1 MVKGIDKLTH
11 LQKKIL
17 QVSQFQ
23 YMNQSDLNNI
33 SSIIL
38 IALKLVELDIADES
52 SSAPTTKTNKKENTD
67 DGNIQETEKGIDQD
81 NASGQELEDL
91 KE

>member
-1 MVKGIDKLTH
+1 MP
-11 LQKKIL
+11 
-17 QVSQFQ
+17 
-23 YMNQSDLNNI
+23 
-33 SSIIL
+33 IIL
-38 IALKLVELDIADES
+38 VALKLVEQQKIDLADES
-52 SSAPTTKTNKKENTD
+52 GSAPSTKAKKENT

>member
-1 MVKGIDKLTH
+1 
-11 LQKKIL
+11 
-17 QVSQFQ
+17 VSQFQ

-33 SSIIL
+33 LPIIL
-38 IALKLVELDIADES
+38 IALKLVEQQKIDIADES
-52 SSAPTTKTNKKENTD
+52 SSVPTTKTNKKVNTD

>member
-1 MVKGIDKLTH
+1 
-11 LQKKIL
+11 
-17 QVSQFQ
+17 
-23 YMNQSDLNNI
+23 
-33 SSIIL
+33 
-38 IALKLVELDIADES
+38 LVEQQKIDIADES
-52 SSAPTTKTNKKENTD
+52 SSAPTTKTNKKVNTD

>member
-1 MVKGIDKLTH
+1 MSIS
-11 LQKKIL
+11 KKIS
-17 QVSQFQ
+17 QVNQFQ

-33 SSIIL
+33 LPIIS
-38 IALKLVELDIADES
+38 IALKLVEQQKIDIADES
-52 SSAPTTKTNKKENTD
+52 SSTPTTKTNKKENAD
-67 DGNIQETEKGIDQD
+67 DGMTEKGIDQD

>member
-1 MVKGIDKLTH
+1 MSIT
-11 LQKKIL
+11 KKIL

-23 YMNQSDLNNI
+23 YMIQSDLNNI
-33 SSIIL
+33 LPIML
-38 IALKLVELDIADES
+38 IALKLVEQQKIDIADES
-52 SSAPTTKTNKKENTD
+52 ASAPITKTNKKENTD

>member
-1 MVKGIDKLTH
+1 MVEQ
-11 LQKKIL
+11 QKI
-17 QVSQFQ
+17 
-23 YMNQSDLNNI
+23 
-33 SSIIL
+33 
-38 IALKLVELDIADES
+38 DIADES
-52 SSAPTTKTNKKENTD
+52 ASAPTTKINKKENTD

>member
-1 MVKGIDKLTH
+1 
-11 LQKKIL
+11 
-17 QVSQFQ
+17 
-23 YMNQSDLNNI
+23 MNQSDLNNI
-33 SSIIL
+33 LPIIL
-38 IALKLVELDIADES
+38 IALELVEQQKIDIADES
-52 SSAPTTKTNKKENTD
+52 SSVPTIKTNKKVNTD

>member
-1 MVKGIDKLTH
+1 MSIT
-11 LQKKIL
+11 KKIL

-23 YMNQSDLNNI
+23 YMIQSDLNNI
-33 SSIIL
+33 LPIIL
-38 IALKLVELDIADES
+38 IALKLVEQQKIDIADES
-52 SSAPTTKTNKKENTD
+52 ASAPTTMTNKKENTD
-67 DGNIQETEKGIDQD
+67 DDNIQETEKGIDQD

>member
-1 MVKGIDKLTH
+1 M
-11 LQKKIL
+11 
-17 QVSQFQ
+17 SQFQ

-52 SSAPTTKTNKKENTD
+52 SSAPTTKTNKRVNTD
-67 DGNIQETEKGIDQD
+67 DDNIQETEKGIDQD

>member
-1 MVKGIDKLTH
+1 MSIT
-11 LQKKIL
+11 KKIL

-23 YMNQSDLNNI
+23 YMIQSDLNNI
-33 SSIIL
+33 LPIML
-38 IALKLVELDIADES
+38 IALKLVEQQKIDIADES
-52 SSAPTTKTNKKENTD
+52 VSAPITKTNKKENTD

>member
-1 MVKGIDKLTH
+1 
-11 LQKKIL
+11 
-17 QVSQFQ
+17 
-23 YMNQSDLNNI
+23 
-33 SSIIL
+33 
-38 IALKLVELDIADES
+38 LVEQQKIDIADES
-52 SSAPTTKTNKKENTD
+52 ASAPTTKINKKENTD

>member
-1 MVKGIDKLTH
+1 
-11 LQKKIL
+11 
-17 QVSQFQ
+17 
-23 YMNQSDLNNI
+23 
-33 SSIIL
+33 
-38 IALKLVELDIADES
+38 LVEQQKIDIADES
-52 SSAPTTKTNKKENTD
+52 SSAPTTKINKKENT

>member
-1 MVKGIDKLTH
+1 M
-11 LQKKIL
+11 
-17 QVSQFQ
+17 SQFQ

-33 SSIIL
+33 LPIII
-38 IALKLVELDIADES
+38 IALKLVEQQKIDIADES
-52 SSAPTTKTNKKENTD
+52 SSAPTTKTNKKVNTD